1 MKYITIVLL
10 LVVHTWAVEPARA
23 PQGAERVVVAAV
35 IVAESGG
42 HGRKGMSAVYEV
54 VFERASRRGT
64 SCYAEVIRYKQF
76 SCLNGKKPIR
86 VRAASLVQRMSKH
99 PEYKWV
105 HDTLLGG
112 AVDPVTGKAGKKV
125 PLTDYT
131 GPHPGARCTHYHTTS
146 ISPSWVKIRDSK
158 GKVIGVKKP
167 AYTFGGHHWYNN
179 VK

>member
-1 MKYITIVLL
+1 MKHIIIVLL
-10 LVVHTWAVEPARA
+10 LAVHTWAVEPARA
-23 PQGAERVVVAAV
+23 PQGAERAVVAAV
-35 IVAESGG
+35 IIAESGG

-64 SCYAEVIRYKQF
+64 SCYAEVTRDRQF

-86 VRAASLVQRMSKH
+86 VKAASLVQRMSKH

-125 PLTDYT
+125 PLDNYT
-131 GPHPGARCTHYHTTS
+131 GPHPGARCTHYHTTKS
-146 ISPSWVKIRDSK
+146 SPYWAK
-158 GKVIGVKKP
+158 GKKP
-167 AYTFGGHHWYNN
+167 AFTFGGHHWYNN
-179 VK
+179 IR